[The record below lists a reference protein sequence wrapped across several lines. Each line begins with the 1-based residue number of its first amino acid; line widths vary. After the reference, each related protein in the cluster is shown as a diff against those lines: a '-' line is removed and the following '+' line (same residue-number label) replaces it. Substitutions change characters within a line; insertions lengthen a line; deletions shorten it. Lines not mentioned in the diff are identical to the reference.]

1 MSDTDAR
8 LRPTPATL
16 APAVD
21 NAAYFADAIRSIGA
35 LYSVAAYLADLRSG
49 EALLRVEDGHRDHA
63 RVGGEDGVV
72 GLLRD
77 RRRRPGVL
85 LHERSDRQAGEHLGV
100 PPRERDP
107 EGRRAVIR

>member
-35 LYSVAAYLADLRSG
+35 LYSVAAYLAYSWPKTSG
-49 EALLRVEDGHRDHA
+49 AGWPPA
-63 RVGGEDGVV
+63 RWM
-72 GLLRD
+72 
-77 RRRRPGVL
+77 RRCRR
-85 LHERSDRQAGEHLGV
+85 
-100 PPRERDP
+100 
-107 EGRRAVIR
+107 